1 MEDFQIKL
9 EFQHESSY
17 IWGNSENAVLLSGSL
32 KLPTK
37 FKIITMNNKR
47 VLLSRMFPETGAE
60 LLKAAGFSVTVWN
73 EERPM
78 TQEELI
84 VSSKNHH
91 ALFCT
96 VTEVIDKRFLN
107 ECSHL
112 DIVSQFAV
120 GYDNIDVEEATRL
133 GIPIGFT
140 PDVLS
145 EATADVAFGLMIAT
159 SRKMI
164 YLHKKILKGEW
175 SYFRPKADLGIELK
189 NKTLGIYGL
198 GRIGM
203 EMARLCKMAYNMK
216 VIYYNRKPNPK
227 AEQELQAEYVEFSDL
242 LARSD
247 VISVHC
253 TLNSDSRGVF
263 NKESFRQMKPTSIF
277 INTSR
282 GQVHNETDLTEALKS
297 GIIWGAG
304 LDVTNPEPMQPD
316 NPLLEMENVTVLPH
330 IGSANM
336 ETREKMARVAAEN
349 IIEYYKNKRVPH
361 IVNPE
366 ALKNKY
372 IK

>member
-1 MEDFQIKL
+1 MKDK
-9 EFQHESSY
+9 S
-17 IWGNSENAVLLSGSL
+17 VL
-32 KLPTK
+32 
-37 FKIITMNNKR
+37 ITR
-47 VLLSRMFPETGAE
+47 IFPEAGVE
-60 LLKAAGFSVTVWN
+60 LLKAAGFSVTPWN
-73 EERPM
+73 EDRPM

-84 VSSKNHH
+84 ASSKSHN
-91 ALFCT
+91 ALYCT
-96 VTEVIDKRFLN
+96 VTERLDKAFFAK
-107 ECSHL
+107 CAHL

-164 YLHKKILKGEW
+164 YLHKKILRGEW

-203 EMARLCKMAYNMK
+203 EMAKLCKSAYNMK
-216 VIYYNRKPNPK
+216 VIYHNRKPNPE
-227 AEQELQAEYVEFSDL
+227 AEQELQAGYVDFSDL
-242 LARSD
+242 LATSD

-253 TLNSDSRGVF
+253 TLNNDSRGVF
-263 NKESFRQMKPTSIF
+263 NKEAFKQMKPTSIF

-282 GQVHNETDLTEALKS
+282 GQVHNEIDLTEALKS

-304 LDVTNPEPMQPD
+304 LDVTNPEPMHPD

-330 IGSANM
+330 IGSANK
-336 ETREKMARVAAEN
+336 ETREKMAKVAAEN
-349 IIEYYKNKRVPH
+349 IIEFYKNKRVPH

-366 ALKNKY
+366 ALKKNR
-372 IK
+372 